1 MNTTGRFLSLILAAC
16 AVAQV
21 QAEDD
26 LRPQAQRAPG
36 SGQLLREV
44 HQQQLSRTLS
54 DRLQPLQ
61 PREPDTLYQVLDG
74 GVSLPPGLCERTA
87 RGCQPGGPSR

>member
-1 MNTTGRFLSLILAAC
+1 MNTTARFLSLILAAC
-16 AVAQV
+16 AAAQV

-44 HQQQLSRTLS
+44 HQQQLAQALGTG
-54 DRLQPLQ
+54 RLA
-61 PREPDTLYQVLDG
+61 
-74 GVSLPPGLCERTA
+74 VSGAHGRSL
-87 RGCQPGGPSR
+87 